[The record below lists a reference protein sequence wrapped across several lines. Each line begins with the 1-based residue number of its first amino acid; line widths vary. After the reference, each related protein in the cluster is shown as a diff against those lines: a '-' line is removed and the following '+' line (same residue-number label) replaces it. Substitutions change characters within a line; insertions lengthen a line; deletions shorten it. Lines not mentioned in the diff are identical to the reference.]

1 MGVLTVAFVEIDVST
16 VQLSRQR
23 NASIRCLEP
32 LNEEH
37 KDKEGEQLLTPA
49 YHLCSD
55 DLTENIAETSSSTS
69 QTQES
74 EPATTDP
81 GEPLFLE
88 DPSPTS
94 RNVGQSVY

>member
-1 MGVLTVAFVEIDVST
+1 MPG
-16 VQLSRQR
+16 QR
-23 NASIRCLEP
+23 SVYIRCLEP
-32 LNEEH
+32 LKEQD

-55 DLTENIAETSSSTS
+55 DHTENPAETSSTS
-69 QTQES
+69 QKQES

-81 GEPLFLE
+81 GEALVLE

-94 RNVGQSVY
+94 QNEGQSVC